1 MLYGLFSCR
10 QIATN
15 NSTIAT
21 TIFIAGRTRLFKR
34 RWHNM
39 ARIPS
44 RTHGF
49 TRTRSPAQIQSHQT
63 RSESKHHKG
72 RNAHVIIMLVPS
84 FVNIGQ
90 ILINSTEKDNQTPF
104 LGGIDDK
111 FICGNALHDIFRNIH
126 LILLCIYPIYYGW
139 VNYMG
144 KI

>member
-1 MLYGLFSCR
+1 MQLLQSCR

-15 NSTIAT
+15 NSTIVT
-21 TIFIAGRTRLFKR
+21 TIFSARRTRFCR
-34 RWHNM
+34 WRWHNM

-44 RTHGF
+44 RTHGL
-49 TRTRSPAQIQSHQT
+49 TCTGSPTPIQSPQT

-72 RNAHVIIMLVPS
+72 RNAYVIIMLVPS

-111 FICGNALHDIFRNIH
+111 FICGNALHDIFRNTH